1 MNGASKILTVSYGTF
16 SCTLEGFDD
25 PFNTMKAIAEYFRD
39 LAAGDRY
46 FGAEPPTPDA
56 AMLHQIAEREIQRRV
71 EAKIQDNGVVL
82 RASDQPEAAPMSAT
96 PSQLSAPIVAEVPA
110 PAVAEQPPV
119 QTPVQTPVHTTVQPS
134 VAPASAPATE
144 SVVEK
149 LSRLRSEIAAQPA
162 AIAPAQTVPV
172 VSFAIPDYLEDQDAE
187 TLEAAAL
194 VDFLPEDLASDG
206 GASDDVMDLPEDAP
220 EEAPV
225 DEMLTEAPMGAKV
238 DDYEEEPADL
248 VAELPEIDF
257 SAVMAEAEPVAVEDA
272 SETDGIDLAS
282 VMDAVEA
289 TVDAPAEETVVAEEL
304 PVVVAEAEPDHGDDL
319 PESLIAAL
327 SHETDAVAEAVQDAE
342 YEVEADIWA
351 EAAAEDVATQAHA
364 AAGDDSLIASLDAVM
379 NAAPEAEPV
388 VDTATE
394 EAIAEEESV
403 WAETWAETTEAPTEE
418 PVEAVV
424 QPVVAADPEDEALRA
439 AMIADEVAVEP
450 GANEQVAG
458 GQVAGGPAAVAE
470 DTTGGMELRPGS
482 AEKLQRA
489 RARVIR
495 IRRNEEP
502 AAPAADPAA
511 DPVAAVV
518 AEPEATVEDAP
529 ISAAAFAEVE
539 EAAAFAQPPLLSAE
553 DEAELQ
559 RELAALRRGEADQDA
574 DVMASLSH
582 LTQQPDSRRGFDG
595 PSADEALSR
604 LMKQTD
610 NEMEGSETKRRQS
623 AIQHLKAAVAATVA
637 DRKVTGEKAGETET
651 VSRLARYRNDLAMAV
666 KAALPGGRSAT
677 AGDRPAPLVLVSE
690 QRIDRPRQSG
700 TPSASVAPAPIRP
713 RRVTSAGLGMAAAT
727 DLDLSDDEEDDDD
740 LSNVFGDSKGF
751 AEFVE
756 KIGASSFE
764 QILEAS
770 AAYLAGVEG
779 RPHFSRPQLM
789 RHLTEVIP
797 QGTFQREDGLRS
809 FGTLLRDGRIAKVR
823 RGQFML
829 SEESTY
835 LAEARKIAQ

>member
-1 MNGASKILTVSYGTF
+1 
-16 SCTLEGFDD
+16 
-25 PFNTMKAIAEYFRD
+25 MKAIAEYFRD

-82 RASDQPEAAPMSAT
+82 RASDQPEAAP
-96 PSQLSAPIVAEVPA
+96 VA
-110 PAVAEQPPV
+110 AVAPQLAAPV
-119 QTPVQTPVHTTVQPS
+119 EAEAPVAAAVAAEAPVAAVVSEPSVAVPPS
-134 VAPASAPATE
+134 VAPASVPATE

-149 LSRLRSEIAAQPA
+149 LSRLRSEIAAHPA
-162 AIAPAQTVPV
+162 TMAPAQTAPV
-172 VSFAIPDYLEDQDAE
+172 VSFAIPDYLEDQDAD
-187 TLEAAAL
+187 TLDAAAL
-194 VDFLPEDLASDG
+194 ADFLPEDAVSDI
-206 GASDDVMDLPEDAP
+206 APDLPEDVAELAP
-220 EEAPV
+220 IEE
-225 DEMLTEAPMGAKV
+225 LRSEAPMRAEEV
-238 DDYEEEPADL
+238 AEAVVEQAPFEEEPADL
-248 VAELPEIDF
+248 VADLPEIDF
-257 SAVMAEAEPVAVEDA
+257 SAVMAEADVAEAEATDAEVAEPDAIEDLA
-272 SETDGIDLAS
+272 QMDGVDLAS
-282 VMDAVEA
+282 VMEEVAETPLAETVHQDDLAVSEAEA
-289 TVDAPAEETVVAEEL
+289 T
-304 PVVVAEAEPDHGDDL
+304 EPGDDL
-319 PESLIAAL
+319 PESLMAAL
-327 SHETDAVAEAVQDAE
+327 ADTAEPIAEAVAEMPATQDDD
-342 YEVEADIWA
+342 YEAEADIWSETVADAMTDAGEDSLLASLAA
-351 EAAAEDVATQAHA
+351 EA
-364 AAGDDSLIASLDAVM
+364 
-379 NAAPEAEPV
+379 NAAPEAAPEV
-388 VDTATE
+388 ETTAE
-394 EAIAEEESV
+394 AEAI
-403 WAETWAETTEAPTEE
+403 WAETWAETTEPVAEADVTEAADAAAAA
-418 PVEAVV
+418 PVEDA
-424 QPVVAADPEDEALRA
+424 EAEELRA
-439 AMIADEVAVEP
+439 AMTEDTGETTAV
-450 GANEQVAG
+450 
-458 GQVAGGPAAVAE
+458 AVAE
-470 DTTGGMELRPGS
+470 ETPGGMELRPGS

-495 IRRNEEP
+495 IRKSDEAVTP
-502 AAPAADPAA
+502 AVAEQPQAVAEDAQTA
-511 DPVAAVV
+511 EAAVS
-518 AEPEATVEDAP
+518 T
-529 ISAAAFAEVE
+529 AAFAEVE
-539 EAAAFAQPPLLSAE
+539 ERALTASTPLLSAE

-559 RELAALRRGEADQDA
+559 RELAALRRGEAEQDA
-574 DVMASLSH
+574 DLMDSMSH
-582 LTQQPDSRRGFDG
+582 LAQQPDSRRSFDG
-595 PSADEALSR
+595 PSADEALNR

-666 KAALPGGRSAT
+666 KAALPGGRGTT
-677 AGDRPAPLVLVSE
+677 AGERPAPLVLVSE
-690 QRIDRPRQSG
+690 QRIDRPRPTS
-700 TPSASVAPAPIRP
+700 TPSASAAPSPIRP
-713 RRVTSAGLGMAAAT
+713 RRVTSAGFGMAAAT
-727 DLDLSDDEEDDDD
+727 DLDLSDDEEDGDD

-835 LAEARKIAQ
+835 LAEARKLAQ

>member
-82 RASDQPEAAPMSAT
+82 RASDQPEAAPAEAVA
-96 PSQLSAPIVAEVPA
+96 PQLAAPVVAEAPVAVEAPVA
-110 PAVAEQPPV
+110 AVTEPAVAVP
-119 QTPVQTPVHTTVQPS
+119 PS

-149 LSRLRSEIAAQPA
+149 LSRLRSEIAAHPA
-162 AIAPAQTVPV
+162 AIAPAQTSPV
-172 VSFAIPDYLEDQDAE
+172 VSFAIPDYLEDQDAD
-187 TLEAAAL
+187 TLDAAAL
-194 VDFLPEDLASDG
+194 VDFLPEDTVSDI
-206 GASDDVMDLPEDAP
+206 APDLPEDVA
-220 EEAPV
+220 EAAPV
-225 DEMLTEAPMGAKV
+225 DELRSEAPMHAEQAAF
-238 DDYEEEPADL
+238 EEEPADL
-248 VAELPEIDF
+248 VADLPEIDI
-257 SAVMAEAEPVAVEDA
+257 SAVMAEADVADAEVAEPDAIEDLA
-272 SETDGIDLAS
+272 QMDGVDLAS
-282 VMDAVEA
+282 VM
-289 TVDAPAEETVVAEEL
+289 EE
-304 PVVVAEAEPDHGDDL
+304 VAEAPVAETVPEDDLLVSEAVGSEQDIDL
-319 PESLIAAL
+319 PESVMAAL
-327 SHETDAVAEAVQDAE
+327 SDAAETGAEAVSEPPAAQDDD
-342 YEVEADIWA
+342 YEVEADIWSETATDA
-351 EAAAEDVATQAHA
+351 ETD
-364 AAGDDSLIASLDAVM
+364 AGDERLLASLGAEM
-379 NAAPEAEPV
+379 NAAPEAASEV
-388 VDTATE
+388 ETTE
-394 EAIAEEESV
+394 EAEAI
-403 WAETWAETTEAPTEE
+403 WAETWAETTEPVADEVETETIDAVVAE
-418 PVEAVV
+418 ASDAAAEAPVEDAE
-424 QPVVAADPEDEALRA
+424 AEALRA
-439 AMIADEVAVEP
+439 ALTEDLGDATAV
-450 GANEQVAG
+450 V
-458 GQVAGGPAAVAE
+458 VAE
-470 DTTGGMELRPGS
+470 EAPGGMELRPGS

-495 IRRNEEP
+495 IRKSDEAVTPVLAEEP
-502 AAPAADPAA
+502 QAVAQDAPTTE
-511 DPVAAVV
+511 AAV
-518 AEPEATVEDAP
+518 A
-529 ISAAAFAEVE
+529 SAAFAEVR
-539 EAAAFAQPPLLSAE
+539 EAAATASTPLLSAE

-559 RELAALRRGEADQDA
+559 RELAALRRGEAEQDA
-574 DVMASLSH
+574 ELMDSMSH
-582 LTQQPDSRRGFDG
+582 LAQPDSRRSFDG

-666 KAALPGGRSAT
+666 KAALPGGRGAT
-677 AGDRPAPLVLVSE
+677 AGERPAPLVLVSE
-690 QRIDRPRQSG
+690 QRIDRPRQTSG
-700 TPSASVAPAPIRP
+700 TPGASAAPAPIRP
-713 RRVTSAGLGMAAAT
+713 RRVTSAGFGMAAAT
-727 DLDLSDDEEDDDD
+727 DLDLSDEEEDGDD

-835 LAEARKIAQ
+835 LAEARKLAQ

>member
-82 RASDQPEAAPMSAT
+82 RASDQPEAAPAAAVA
-96 PSQLSAPIVAEVPA
+96 PQLAAPVVAEA
-110 PAVAEQPPV
+110 PAAAEAPVAAVVSEPSVAVP
-119 QTPVQTPVHTTVQPS
+119 PS

-149 LSRLRSEIAAQPA
+149 LSRLRSEIAAHPA
-162 AIAPAQTVPV
+162 AVAPAQTAPV
-172 VSFAIPDYLEDQDAE
+172 VSFAIPDYLEDQDAD
-187 TLEAAAL
+187 TLDAAAL
-194 VDFLPEDLASDG
+194 ADFLPEDAASDI
-206 GASDDVMDLPEDAP
+206 APDLPEDVA
-220 EEAPV
+220 EVAPV
-225 DEMLTEAPMGAKV
+225 DELRSEAPMRAEEAV
-238 DDYEEEPADL
+238 EPSAFEEEPADL
-248 VAELPEIDF
+248 AADLPEIDF
-257 SAVMAEAEPVAVEDA
+257 SAVMDEADEAEPEAVQ
-272 SETDGIDLAS
+272 DLAEMDGVDLAA
-282 VMDAVEA
+282 VMEEA
-289 TVDAPAEETVVAEEL
+289 AEV
-304 PVVVAEAEPDHGDDL
+304 PVAEALPEDDLPVSDAVVAAPGEDL
-319 PESLIAAL
+319 PESLPESLMAAL
-327 SHETDAVAEAVQDAE
+327 ADTAETGAEAVPEMPAAQDDD
-342 YEVEADIWA
+342 YEVEADIWSETA
-351 EAAAEDVATQAHA
+351 TDAVAD
-364 AAGDDSLIASLDAVM
+364 AGDDSLLASLGAKMD
-379 NAAPEAEPV
+379 AAPKAGSEVE
-388 VDTATE
+388 TTE
-394 EAIAEEESV
+394 EAEAT
-403 WAETWAETTEAPTEE
+403 WAETWAETTAPVTDAE
-418 PVEAVV
+418 VTEAVD
-424 QPVVAADPEDEALRA
+424 AADAAPAEDREAEELRA
-439 AMIADEVAVEP
+439 ALTEDLGDATAV
-450 GANEQVAG
+450 V
-458 GQVAGGPAAVAE
+458 VAE
-470 DTTGGMELRPGS
+470 ETPGGMELRPGS

-495 IRRNEEP
+495 IRKSDEVVTP
-502 AAPAADPAA
+502 AVSEQPQA
-511 DPVAAVV
+511 V
-518 AEPEATVEDAP
+518 AEDAQTAEATV
-529 ISAAAFAEVE
+529 SSAAFAEVE
-539 EAAAFAQPPLLSAE
+539 EQVATASTPLLSAE

-559 RELAALRRGEADQDA
+559 RELAALRRGEAEQDA
-574 DVMASLSH
+574 DLMDSLSH
-582 LTQQPDSRRGFDG
+582 LAQPDNRRSFDG
-595 PSADEALSR
+595 PSADEALNR

-666 KAALPGGRSAT
+666 KAALPGGRGAAT
-677 AGDRPAPLVLVSE
+677 GERPAPLVLVSE
-690 QRIDRPRQSG
+690 QRIDRPRPTS
-700 TPSASVAPAPIRP
+700 TPNASAAPAPIRP
-713 RRVTSAGLGMAAAT
+713 RRVTSAGFGMAAAT
-727 DLDLSDDEEDDDD
+727 DLDLSEDEEDGDD

-835 LAEARKIAQ
+835 LAEARKLAQ

>member
-1 MNGASKILTVSYGTF
+1 
-16 SCTLEGFDD
+16 
-25 PFNTMKAIAEYFRD
+25 MKAIAEYFRD

-82 RASDQPEAAPMSAT
+82 RASEQPEAAPVAAVA
-96 PSQLSAPIVAEVPA
+96 PQLAAPVVAEAPVAVPVA
-110 PAVAEQPPV
+110 PVAPLAAVLSEPSVTAP
-119 QTPVQTPVHTTVQPS
+119 PS

-149 LSRLRSEIAAQPA
+149 LSRLRSEIAAHPA
-162 AIAPAQTVPV
+162 AIAPAQTAPV
-172 VSFAIPDYLEDQDAE
+172 VSFAIPDYLEDQDAD
-187 TLEAAAL
+187 TLDAAAL
-194 VDFLPEDLASDG
+194 ADFLPEDAVSDI
-206 GASDDVMDLPEDAP
+206 APDLPEDVA
-220 EEAPV
+220 EVAPV
-225 DEMLTEAPMGAKV
+225 EELRSEAPMRAEEV
-238 DDYEEEPADL
+238 AEPVAEQAPFEEEPVDL
-248 VAELPEIDF
+248 ATDLPEIDF
-257 SAVMAEAEPVAVEDA
+257 SAVMAEAEVAEADVAVVDLADAEVAEPDAIEDLA
-272 SETDGIDLAS
+272 QLDGVDLAS
-282 VMDAVEA
+282 VMDE
-289 TVDAPAEETVVAEEL
+289 
-304 PVVVAEAEPDHGDDL
+304 VAEAPVAKAVHQDDLAVSEAEATEPGDDL
-319 PESLIAAL
+319 PESLTAAL
-327 SHETDAVAEAVQDAE
+327 ADEAEPVPEAVAELPAAQDDD
-342 YEVEADIWA
+342 YEVEADIWS
-351 EAAAEDVATQAHA
+351 ETATDAMTD
-364 AAGDDSLIASLDAVM
+364 AGEDSLLASLGAEV
-379 NAAPEAEPV
+379 NAAPEA
-388 VDTATE
+388 ATE
-394 EAIAEEESV
+394 VEATVEAEAI
-403 WAETWAETTEAPTEE
+403 WAETWAETTEPVAEAEATETVDAAAAA
-418 PVEAVV
+418 PVEDA
-424 QPVVAADPEDEALRA
+424 EAEELRA
-439 AMIADEVAVEP
+439 AMTEDTAETNAV
-450 GANEQVAG
+450 
-458 GQVAGGPAAVAE
+458 AVAE
-470 DTTGGMELRPGS
+470 ETPGGMELRPGS

-495 IRRNEEP
+495 IRKSDEAVTP
-502 AAPAADPAA
+502 AVADQAQAVAEDTQTAA
-511 DPVAAVV
+511 AAV
-518 AEPEATVEDAP
+518 
-529 ISAAAFAEVE
+529 SSAAFAEVE
-539 EAAAFAQPPLLSAE
+539 ERAASASKPLLSAE

-559 RELAALRRGEADQDA
+559 RELAALRRGEAEQDA
-574 DVMASLSH
+574 DLMDSMSH
-582 LTQQPDSRRGFDG
+582 LAQQPDSRRSFDG
-595 PSADEALSR
+595 PSADEALNR

-666 KAALPGGRSAT
+666 KAALPGGRGAT
-677 AGDRPAPLVLVSE
+677 AGERPAPLVLVSE
-690 QRIDRPRQSG
+690 QRIDRPRPTS
-700 TPSASVAPAPIRP
+700 TPSASAAPSPIRP
-713 RRVTSAGLGMAAAT
+713 RRVTSAGFGMAAAT
-727 DLDLSDDEEDDDD
+727 DLDLSDDEEDGDD

-829 SEESTY
+829 SEDSTY
-835 LAEARKIAQ
+835 LAEARKLAQ

>member
-82 RASDQPEAAPMSAT
+82 RASDQPEAAP
-96 PSQLSAPIVAEVPA
+96 VA
-110 PAVAEQPPV
+110 AVAPQLAAPV
-119 QTPVQTPVHTTVQPS
+119 EAEAPVVAAVAAEAPVAAVVSEPSVAVPPS

-149 LSRLRSEIAAQPA
+149 LSRLRSEIAAHPA
-162 AIAPAQTVPV
+162 AMAPAQTAPV
-172 VSFAIPDYLEDQDAE
+172 VSFAIPDYLEDQDAD
-187 TLEAAAL
+187 TLDAAAL
-194 VDFLPEDLASDG
+194 ADFLPEDAVSDI
-206 GASDDVMDLPEDAP
+206 APDLPEDVAELAP
-220 EEAPV
+220 IEE
-225 DEMLTEAPMGAKV
+225 LRSEAPMRAEEV
-238 DDYEEEPADL
+238 AEAVVEQAPFEEEPAD
-248 VAELPEIDF
+248 LPEIDF
-257 SAVMAEAEPVAVEDA
+257 SAVMAEADVAEAEATDAEVAEPDAIEDLA
-272 SETDGIDLAS
+272 QMDGVDLAS
-282 VMDAVEA
+282 VMDEVAETPVAETVHQDDLAVSEAEA
-289 TVDAPAEETVVAEEL
+289 TQP
-304 PVVVAEAEPDHGDDL
+304 GDDL
-319 PESLIAAL
+319 PESLMAAL
-327 SHETDAVAEAVQDAE
+327 ADTTEPVAEAVAEMPATQDDD
-342 YEVEADIWA
+342 YEVEADIWSETAADAIPDAMTDAGEDSLLASLAA
-351 EAAAEDVATQAHA
+351 EA
-364 AAGDDSLIASLDAVM
+364 
-379 NAAPEAEPV
+379 NAAPEAAPEV
-388 VDTATE
+388 ETTAE
-394 EAIAEEESV
+394 AEAI
-403 WAETWAETTEAPTEE
+403 WAETWAETTEPVADADVTE
-418 PVEAVV
+418 
-424 QPVVAADPEDEALRA
+424 AADAAAAATVEDAEAEELRA
-439 AMIADEVAVEP
+439 AMTEDTAETTAV
-450 GANEQVAG
+450 
-458 GQVAGGPAAVAE
+458 AVAE
-470 DTTGGMELRPGS
+470 ETPGGMELRPGS

-495 IRRNEEP
+495 IRKSDEAVTP
-502 AAPAADPAA
+502 AVAEQPQAVAVAVAEDAQTAD
-511 DPVAAVV
+511 AAVS
-518 AEPEATVEDAP
+518 T
-529 ISAAAFAEVE
+529 AAFAEVE
-539 EAAAFAQPPLLSAE
+539 ERAVTASTPLLSAE

-559 RELAALRRGEADQDA
+559 RELAALRRGEAEQDA
-574 DVMASLSH
+574 DLMDSMSH
-582 LTQQPDSRRGFDG
+582 LAQQPDSRRSFDG
-595 PSADEALSR
+595 PSADEALNR

-666 KAALPGGRSAT
+666 KAALPGGRGTT
-677 AGDRPAPLVLVSE
+677 AGERPAPLVLVSE
-690 QRIDRPRQSG
+690 QRIDRPRPTS
-700 TPSASVAPAPIRP
+700 TPSASAAPSPIRP
-713 RRVTSAGLGMAAAT
+713 RRVTSAGFGMAAAT
-727 DLDLSDDEEDDDD
+727 DLDLSDDEEDGDD

-835 LAEARKIAQ
+835 LAEARKLAQ